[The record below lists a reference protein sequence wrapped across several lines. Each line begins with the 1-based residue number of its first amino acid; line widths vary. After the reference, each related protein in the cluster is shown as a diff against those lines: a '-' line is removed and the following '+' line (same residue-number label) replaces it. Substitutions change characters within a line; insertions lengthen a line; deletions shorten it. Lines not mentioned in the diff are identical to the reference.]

1 VSVEIENLPD
11 TVRRVLSAF
20 VDAASEAF
28 GSELESIVLYGS
40 AAEGR
45 MRKTSDVNMIVV
57 LKEFSAER
65 ADRLREP
72 LRSAYAAIRL
82 EAMFVLEREL
92 GAAVEAF
99 AVKFADVL
107 HRRRVLY
114 GPDPFETLKPSRAA
128 ELLRLKQVLLN
139 LILRLRQG
147 YLLRSLRDEQAAK
160 LVADTAGPLR
170 TCAEVLLELQGEP
183 AESPK
188 RALERFAS
196 SLPEERWALTLER
209 LSLARESGTMPA
221 GTAAGTV
228 LDLLALA
235 SKMHREA
242 EALR

>member
-11 TVRRVLSAF
+11 PVQRVLSAF
-20 VDAASEAF
+20 VDAAREAF
-28 GSELESIVLYGS
+28 GSELESVVLYGS

-45 MRKTSDVNMIVV
+45 MRKTSDVNVIVV
-57 LKEFSAER
+57 LREFSAER

-92 GAAVEAF
+92 GAAVDAF
-99 AVKFADVL
+99 AVKFADIL

-114 GPDPFETLKPSRAA
+114 GPDPFETLRPSPAA

-139 LILRLRQG
+139 LILRLRQR
-147 YLLRSLRDEQAAK
+147 YLLRSLRDEQAAA

-170 TCAEVLLELQGEP
+170 ACAEALLELQGKP

-188 RALERFAS
+188 QALERFAS
-196 SLPEERWALTLER
+196 SLPGGRWAASLER
-209 LSLARESGTMPA
+209 LSLARESGAMPP
-221 GTAAGTV
+221 GTAAHTV
-228 LDLLALA
+228 LDLLELA
-235 SKMHREA
+235 SEMRREA